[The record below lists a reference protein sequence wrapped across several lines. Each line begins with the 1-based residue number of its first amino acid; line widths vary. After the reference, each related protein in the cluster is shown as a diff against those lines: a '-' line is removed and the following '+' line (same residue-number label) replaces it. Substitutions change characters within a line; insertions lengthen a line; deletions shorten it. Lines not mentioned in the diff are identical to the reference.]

1 MTAKYRGKGTNLSAC
16 FLLLTIISTH
26 SNKTTQALTFHRHR
40 KEQSFLSSPS
50 NHRDII
56 SAINILRGGSSTS
69 SFKVDESSKNPSTTP
84 DTATTMTTTKSILT
98 YVTPQDAPSL
108 KNQLSSSPL
117 SLVVAVASFAPQSK
131 ALVSQLAKLESD
143 YDSGSCCGP
152 SPVKPR
158 VFIIQTDQD
167 EELEELAIELGLK
180 DVPSFQIYLG
190 GSVASDSGT
199 EKNGNVKNNI
209 VTIEAIQKGLKVAT
223 TAVRSNGNGGCCP
236 PTTASTNGG
245 CCPPST
251 SSNSAVC
258 CPDGSNTADAPTD
271 PSEVLRLVQQS
282 YARTV
287 NLSNGNSSTGEGGCC
302 VSVSPTLMGYT
313 QEQILRAGTDSNLG
327 LGCGNPTS
335 FAGIQTGET
344 VVDLGSGAGVDCFL
358 SAPLVGDE
366 GRIIGV
372 DMTPDMVFKA
382 RQNAQKRGVKNVE
395 FRLGEIE
402 HLPIGDA
409 TVDCVISNCVIN
421 LSPQKQQVFREIYRV
436 LKPGG
441 RIAISDVIIRP
452 EKVLPERLKTA
463 EALAC

>member
-1 MTAKYRGKGTNLSAC
+1 M
-16 FLLLTIISTH
+16 F
-26 SNKTTQALTFHRHR
+26 
-40 KEQSFLSSPS
+40 
-50 NHRDII
+50 
-56 SAINILRGGSSTS
+56 
-69 SFKVDESSKNPSTTP
+69 
-84 DTATTMTTTKSILT
+84 LT
-98 YVTPQDAPSL
+98 YLTPQEASSL

-117 SLVVAVASFAPQSK
+117 SLVVAVASFASQSK
-131 ALVSQLAKLESD
+131 ALVSQLAKLEAD

-158 VFIIQTDQD
+158 VFVIQTDQD

-190 GSVASDSGT
+190 GSVVSDSGT
-199 EKNGNVKNNI
+199 GKNGGVRNSV
-209 VTIEAIQKGLKVAT
+209 VTMDVIRNGLRDAT
-223 TAVRSNGNGGCCP
+223 TALNSKGSGGCCP
-236 PTTASTNGG
+236 STAASTKGG

-251 SSNSAVC
+251 STNSAVC
-258 CPDGSNTADAPTD
+258 CPDGSNAAVAPTD
-271 PSEVLRLVQQS
+271 PSEVLRLVQRS

-287 NLSNGNSSTGEGGCC
+287 NLSNNQNSGEGEGGGGGGCC
-302 VSVSPTLMGYT
+302 VSVSPTLIGYT
-313 QEQILRAGTDSNLG
+313 QQQILQAGTDSNLG

-335 FAGIQTGET
+335 FAGIQAGET

-382 RQNAQKRGVKNVE
+382 RQNAQKRGASNVE

-402 HLPIGDA
+402 HLPVGDS

-421 LSPQKQQVFREIYRV
+421 LSPQKQQVFKEIYRV

-452 EKVLPERLKTA
+452 EKILPERLKTA